1 VEPDL
6 YLAKDLSFGIG
17 IADSQLEFS
26 DLVDPS
32 SKGLQKVI
40 EVVTRRDC

>member
-6 YLAKDLSFGIG
+6 YVAKDFSFGIG

-26 DLVDPS
+26 DLVGPS

-40 EVVTRRDC
+40 EVVTHGDC